1 MALTPPSSFSPSAE
15 RTRVSIELAPVISS
29 LVDHISEVTG
39 VSKAQV
45 INGAL
50 LDALPVLLSRADG
63 FKKRYSELAQSKG
76 RK

>member
-1 MALTPPSSFSPSAE
+1 MASVPPFTPASGSE
-15 RTRVSIELAPVISS
+15 RTRVSIELAPVVSS
-29 LVDHISEVTG
+29 LVDHIADVTG
-39 VSKAQV
+39 VSRAQV

-63 FKKRYSELAQSKG
+63 LKQRHSQLAQSKG